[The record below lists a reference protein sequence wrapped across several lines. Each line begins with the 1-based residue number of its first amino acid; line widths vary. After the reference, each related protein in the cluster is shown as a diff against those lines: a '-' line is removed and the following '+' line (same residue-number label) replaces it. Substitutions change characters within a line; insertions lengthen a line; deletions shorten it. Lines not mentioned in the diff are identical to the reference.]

1 MKKENQKSSLFVLGI
16 GIIMS
21 VVRFIIRDST
31 ELTTVMAAVNIFA
44 LIFVLW
50 ILLEEIKV
58 QSFSQI
64 DEFLIA
70 PERKNHFKLILKV
83 INALVIIVIFLTI
96 TYIFLYKY
104 RSNTGNDIMAILAL
118 CISIETTRLSNTIKN
133 IIISLIKLQNNIV
146 T

>member
-21 VVRFIIRDST
+21 IVRFIIRNST
-31 ELTTVMAAVNIFA
+31 DLTTVMAAVNIFA

-50 ILLEEIKV
+50 LLLEEIKI
-58 QSFSQI
+58 QSFNQI

-70 PERKNHFKLILKV
+70 PERKNHFKFILKV
-83 INALVIIVIFLTI
+83 INALIIIVIFLI
-96 TYIFLYKY
+96 IAYVFLYKY

-133 IIISLIKLQNNIV
+133 IIISLIKL
-146 T
+146 

>member
-133 IIISLIKLQNNIV
+133 IIISLIKL
-146 T
+146 